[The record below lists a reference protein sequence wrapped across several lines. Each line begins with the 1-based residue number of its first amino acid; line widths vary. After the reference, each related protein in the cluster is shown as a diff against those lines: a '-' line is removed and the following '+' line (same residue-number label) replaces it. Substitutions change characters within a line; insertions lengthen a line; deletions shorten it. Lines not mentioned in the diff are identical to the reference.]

1 LASINDLTTTVQRL
15 RNAAPQQF
23 EEFRTAF
30 RAYTADI
37 IRDYV
42 MAENKLEQMQ
52 GQAQQCRGFSELLEK
67 IR

>member
-30 RAYTADI
+30 RVYTADI
-37 IRDYV
+37 VRDFV

-52 GQAQQCRGFSELLEK
+52 GQAQQCRKFSEILEK
-67 IR
+67 TK